1 MLQPVLEDLE
11 VHGFSTL
18 RVSRR
23 LEHPTKPANHL
34 DPKAGENVCMNINT
48 YLQYI
53 GMYIQCLLINIKGN
67 FTLVLGY
74 GSLGLQ
80 SQEVR
85 IISSISYKSQMKD
98 PLICSELPKK

>member
-1 MLQPVLEDLE
+1 MLQPVLENLQ

-18 RVSRR
+18 RVIRR
-23 LEHPTKPANHL
+23 LKHPTKPANHL
-34 DPKAGENVCMNINT
+34 DPKAGENVCMYINT

-67 FTLVLGY
+67 FTLVLGH

-80 SQEVR
+80 SPAVR
-85 IISSISYKSQMKD
+85 ITSSSIKSQMKH
-98 PLICSELPKK
+98 PLIDSELPKK